1 MIITVVVS
9 LTLFFWAAL
18 SCYLLLISYRGL
30 SQEKNKVK
38 SKEEQRLEKSAEV
51 LNSNPEILRIVREII
66 VLEKF
71 PENETYKMRALI
83 LRAKL
88 KICVSNPVIRRYLF
102 DSVSNKKNN

>member
-9 LTLFFWAAL
+9 LTLFFWVAL
-18 SCYLLLISYRGL
+18 SCYLVKISYRGL
-30 SQEKNKVK
+30 SEKRNRTK
-38 SKEEQRLEKSAEV
+38 SKEEQRLEKSTAV
-51 LNSNPEILRIVREII
+51 LNSSPEILRIVREII

-71 PENETYKMRALI
+71 PENETYKMRASI

-102 DSVSNKKNN
+102 DVVSNKKNN